1 MISALKRAFR
11 ESPVTLSLLGL
22 LVGIYLVMNLVY
34 PFRAASNEAVFT
46 FGGLLGLY
54 MRLDLSQ
61 WWRLLTSNLVHIG
74 LQHLLMNGFSLYL
87 VGKIAEQ
94 IWRPRVY
101 LTLFTLAGVFGGLLT
116 LVLAPDVLAAGAS
129 SSIFGLFA
137 GVAILGYF
145 GKNPFLKQTGRSFQ
159 TLIVVNLIF
168 NLFSPGV
175 NIWGHLGGAIGGGL
189 CAIFLPNQ
197 LYPATFNKKQ
207 RLQAYLAFAGLSLL
221 LVALFYSS

>member
-1 MISALKRAFR
+1 MTRLKETFRAK
-11 ESPVTLSLLGL
+11 PVTMSLLGL
-22 LVGIYLVMNLVY
+22 LVLVFALMNLFY
-34 PFRAASNEAVFT
+34 PFRATSNEAIFT
-46 FGGLLGLY
+46 FGGLLGLAIE
-54 MRLDLSQ
+54 LDPSQ

-74 LQHLLMNGFSLYL
+74 FQHLLMNAFSLYL

-94 IWRPRVY
+94 IWRPRIY
-101 LTLFTLAGVFGGLLT
+101 LILFTLAGVFGGLLT
-116 LVLAPDVLAAGAS
+116 IVLAPQVLAAGAS

-145 GKNPFLKQTGRSFQ
+145 GKNPFLKQAGRSFQ

-168 NLFSPGV
+168 NLFSPDV

-197 LYPATFNKKQ
+197 LYPATFTKRQ
-207 RLQAYLAFAGLSLL
+207 SLQAYLAFVGLSLL